1 VSWRY
6 SKMLRIIEEKMEEKK
21 EKEQRRRYQ

>member
-21 EKEQRRRYQ
+21 EREQRRRYQ

>member
-6 SKMLRIIEEKMEEKK
+6 SKILRIIEEKMEEKK
-21 EKEQRRRYQ
+21 EREQRRRYQ

>member
-1 VSWRY
+1 VSWRS

-21 EKEQRRRYQ
+21 EREQRRRCQ

>member
-6 SKMLRIIEEKMEEKK
+6 SKMLRIIEEKIEEKK
-21 EKEQRRRYQ
+21 EREQRRRYQ

>member
-6 SKMLRIIEEKMEEKK
+6 SKMLRIIEEKMEKKK
-21 EKEQRRRYQ
+21 EREQRRRYQ